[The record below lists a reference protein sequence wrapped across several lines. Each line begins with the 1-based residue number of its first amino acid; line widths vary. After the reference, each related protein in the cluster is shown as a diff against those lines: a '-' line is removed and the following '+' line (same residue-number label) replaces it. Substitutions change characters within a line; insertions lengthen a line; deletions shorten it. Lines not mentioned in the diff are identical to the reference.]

1 MAGTDLPRER
11 IPWFPT
17 IANDLCTGDAE
28 CYNFCK
34 NDVIEWDEVSSR
46 PIVQN
51 PYRCVV
57 GCQACVNICD
67 AGAIS
72 FPSKDELRQILRQL
86 REELRA
92 NPAGLVAI
100 K

>member
-11 IPWFPT
+11 IPWFPVV
-17 IANDLCTGDAE
+17 NNELCIGDAE

-34 NDVIEWDEVSSR
+34 NEVFEWDEANVR

-57 GCQACVNICD
+57 GCQACVNICE
-67 AGAIS
+67 AEAIS
-72 FPSKDELRQILRQL
+72 FPSKAELRDILRRL
-86 REELRA
+86 REEVSSKPA
-92 NPAGLVAI
+92 NLVTLG
-100 K
+100 

>member
-34 NDVIEWDEVSSR
+34 NDVIEWDEANAR

-51 PYRCVV
+51 PFKCVV

-86 REELRA
+86 REELRSQ
-92 NPAGLVAI
+92 PAQLVNI